1 MISICKVDE
10 TEEWNRI
17 VKSFNDFDLY
27 YLAEYTK
34 AFEIHGDGEPILIYF
49 QNDTIKGMN
58 VVMKRDISV
67 DEIFQ
72 EKIPTNTYFDI
83 TTPYGYGG
91 FILEGEVTDENIQLL
106 NTEYISFCKKNG
118 IVSEFV
124 RFHPV
129 LNNSDILSSVYDISK
144 LGKTITIDLESR
156 EQIWNNLIGK
166 NRNVIRKA
174 KKAGVNVYWGR
185 NPELISK
192 FIKIYNATMDRDDA
206 KDYYYFKKDFYQSVL
221 EDLKYNSMIFYAVYE
236 KEIISMS
243 MVLFA
248 NNQMHYHLSA
258 SNREYQHLSSTNL
271 LLFEVACWGAEN
283 GFKNFHLGGGLGSQE
298 DNLFKF
304 KKAFNKNSETRF
316 SIGKKIFSKEI
327 YKDLLLINK
336 RNDSEKN
343 NSSYFP
349 EYRG

>member
-1 MISICKVDE
+1 MISTYKVDE
-10 TEEWNRI
+10 TDEWNKI
-17 VKSFNDFDLY
+17 VKSFKNFDLY
-27 YLAEYTK
+27 YLADYTK

-49 QNDTIKGMN
+49 QNESLKGMN

-67 DEIFQ
+67 SEIFQ
-72 EKIPTNTYFDI
+72 EKIPMNTYFDI

-91 FILEGEVTDENIQLL
+91 FILEGEVTDENLKLL
-106 NTEYISFCKKNG
+106 NSEYNFFCEKNG

-129 LNNSDILSSVYDISK
+129 LNNSNFLSSIYEISK
-144 LGKTITIDLESR
+144 LGKTVTIDLESQ

-174 KKAGVNVYWGR
+174 NKEGVKIYWGR
-185 NPELISK
+185 NSELISK
-192 FIKIYNATMDRDDA
+192 FVKMYNATMVKDCA
-206 KDYYYFKKDFYQSVL
+206 KDYYYFKKDFYRSIL

-236 KEIISMS
+236 NEIISMS
-243 MVLFA
+243 MILFA

-258 SNREYQHLSSTNL
+258 SNRDYQRLSSTNL
-271 LLFEVACWGAEN
+271 LLFEAACWGVEN
-283 GFKNFHLGGGLGSQE
+283 GFKKFHLGGGLGSQE

-327 YKDLLLINK
+327 YDDLVIINK
-336 RNDSEKN
+336 KN
-343 NSSYFP
+343 NLEESNSNYFP